1 MAFRF
6 SLYIYCSCL
15 RLVPRCKLKIRYTMG
30 SFLEEFG
37 ANELW
42 QAYAHIWNHTLSYG
56 RSMCLKC
63 AADLGIADII
73 HSHGKPITLSQLET
87 ELRIPPARSAC
98 FRRLM
103 RLLVHLEYFSQI
115 SESENEKTLFGLT
128 AMSALIM
135 KEKVEGI
142 SPLLLLMMDQ
152 ALLSPWQSVGRWLK
166 GDEASTPFEVAHGK
180 DIFEVTKQNPEFNSL
195 LQAGMASDTRLVVQ
209 VLIREYGD
217 VFQGLRSLVD
227 VGGGTGTMAMAI
239 AEAYPQ
245 LKCTVF
251 DLPHVVAPLV
261 GNSKVEV
268 VGGDMF
274 DSIPPADA
282 VLLKWV
288 LHDWSDVACVRILQR
303 CKEAIPSKEDGGKVV
318 IVEMVLNV
326 DDSLPELAETQLLF
340 DLFMMANTSGKQR
353 SEAEWSELFKSAGF
367 SDYTLKP
374 LLDFR
379 SVIEVYY

>member
-1 MAFRF
+1 MA
-6 SLYIYCSCL
+6 
-15 RLVPRCKLKIRYTMG
+15 

-37 ANELW
+37 AKELW
-42 QAYAHIWNHTLSYG
+42 QAHARIWKHALSYT

-63 AADLGIADII
+63 AIELGIADVI

-87 ELRIPPARSAC
+87 ELRIPPARSSC

-115 SESENEKTLFGLT
+115 SESESEKTLFGLT

-142 SPLLLLMMDQ
+142 SPLLLLMLDQ

-166 GDEASTPFEVAHGK
+166 GDEAPTPFEVAHGK

-195 LQAGMASDTRLVVQ
+195 LQAGMASDARLVVQ
-209 VLIREYGD
+209 VLIRECGD
-217 VFQGLRSLVD
+217 VFRGLRSLVD

-261 GNSKVEV
+261 GSRKVEV

-274 DSIPPADA
+274 ESIPPADA

-288 LHDWSDVACVRILQR
+288 LHDWSDAECVRILQR
-303 CKEAIPSKEDGGKVV
+303 CKEAIPSKEEGGKVV

-326 DDSLPELAETQLLF
+326 DDSLPELSETQLLF
-340 DLFMMANTSGKQR
+340 DLYMMANTSGKQR
-353 SEAEWSELFKSAGF
+353 SEAEWGKLFKSAGF

-374 LLDFR
+374 LLDLR
-379 SVIEVYY
+379 SVIEVYH

>member
-1 MAFRF
+1 ME
-6 SLYIYCSCL
+6 
-15 RLVPRCKLKIRYTMG
+15 

-37 ANELW
+37 AKELW
-42 QAYAHIWNHTLSYG
+42 QANDRIFKHALSYI

-63 AADLGIADII
+63 AIELGIADII

-135 KEKVEGI
+135 KEKVEGL
-142 SPLLLLMMDQ
+142 SPLFLFMMDQ

-166 GDEASTPFEVAHGK
+166 GDEARTPFGVAHGK
-180 DIFEVTKQNPEFNSL
+180 DIFDVTKQNPEFNSL
-195 LQAGMASDTRLVVQ
+195 LQAGMASDARLVVQ
-209 VLIREYGD
+209 VLTRECGD

-239 AEAYPQ
+239 AEVYPQ

-274 DSIPPADA
+274 ESIPPADA
-282 VLLKWV
+282 VLLKVILLIELSVTVLNDRSHLLMWQWV
-288 LHDWSDVACVRILQR
+288 LHDWSDVECVRILQR
-303 CKEAIPSKEDGGKVV
+303 CREAIPSKEEGGKVV

-326 DDSLPELAETQLLF
+326 DDSPPELAETQLLF
-340 DLFMMANTSGKQR
+340 DLYMMANTSGKQR
-353 SEAEWSELFKSAGF
+353 SEAEWGKLFKSAGF
-367 SDYTLKP
+367 SDYIIKP
-374 LLDFR
+374 LLDLR
-379 SVIEVYY
+379 SVIEVYH

>member
-1 MAFRF
+1 MA
-6 SLYIYCSCL
+6 
-15 RLVPRCKLKIRYTMG
+15 

-37 ANELW
+37 AKELW
-42 QAYAHIWNHTLSYG
+42 QAHARILNHALSYT

-63 AADLGIADII
+63 AIELGIADVI

-103 RLLVHLEYFSQI
+103 RLLVRLEYFSQI
-115 SESENEKTLFGLT
+115 SESESEKTLFGLT

-135 KEKVEGI
+135 KEKMAQG
-142 SPLLLLMMDQ
+142 
-152 ALLSPWQSVGRWLK
+152 GR
-166 GDEASTPFEVAHGK
+166 SRHPFEVAHGK

-195 LQAGMASDTRLVVQ
+195 LQAGMASDARLVVQ
-209 VLIREYGD
+209 VLIRECGD
-217 VFQGLRSLVD
+217 VFRGLRSLVD

-251 DLPHVVAPLV
+251 DLPHVVAPL
-261 GNSKVEV
+261 
-268 VGGDMF
+268 
-274 DSIPPADA
+274 
-282 VLLKWV
+282 WV
-288 LHDWSDVACVRILQR
+288 LHDWSDAECVRILQR
-303 CKEAIPSKEDGGKVV
+303 CKEAIPSKEEGGKVV

-326 DDSLPELAETQLLF
+326 DDSLPELSETQLLF
-340 DLFMMANTSGKQR
+340 DLHMMANTSGKQR
-353 SEAEWSELFKSAGF
+353 SEAEWGKLFKSAGF

-374 LLDFR
+374 LLDLR
-379 SVIEVYY
+379 SVIEVYH

>member
-6 SLYIYCSCL
+6 SLYIYGSCL
-15 RLVPRCKLKIRYTMG
+15 RLVPRCKLKIPYTMG
-30 SFLEEFG
+30 SILEEFG

-42 QAYAHIWNHTLSYG
+42 QAHAHIWNHTLSYG

-195 LQAGMASDTRLVVQ
+195 LQAGVASDTRLVVQ

-340 DLFMMANTSGKQR
+340 DLYMMANTSGKQR